1 MRSVRGGS
9 ILNNETSLSVEPS
22 SDSDHDSNSMTDNAV
37 LSSKL
42 NLHTPSKK
50 FQKKKQRD
58 GKKNSIASYPQ
69 ILGQNQLDKLK
80 NSLRR
85 KGSVDSQNIA
95 ENVT

>member
-9 ILNNETSLSVEPS
+9 ILNNETSLSAEPS
-22 SDSDHDSNSMTDNAV
+22 SESDHDSNSMTDNAV

-50 FQKKKQRD
+50 FQKKKCKD
-58 GKKNSIASYPQ
+58 AKKNNFSSYPQ
-69 ILGQNQLDKLK
+69 ILGQNQLNKLK

-95 ENVT
+95 ENAT